1 MLFFFFKQK
10 TAYEMRISD
19 WSSDVCSSDLR
30 AGLGPVPA
38 KLVLAP
44 SMERFVRDGMG
55 IEISTEIGST
65 SDLALKVARGEL
77 DFLIASL
84 AEDSPIEGIE
94 TTPVGTMPLALLARH
109 DHPVLAAGQP
119 GAESQKDA
127 GAGNIGAVRI
137 NPAD

>member
-1 MLFFFFKQK
+1 M
-10 TAYEMRISD
+10 A
-19 WSSDVCSSDLR
+19 DLQAELRAILGGRLVKVR

-38 KLVLAP
+38 KLILAP

-94 TTPVGTMPLALLARH
+94 KTLVGTMPLAMPARH
-109 DHPVLAAGQP
+109 DHPVLGEGLPGTQLGQDP
-119 GAESQKDA
+119 GR
-127 GAGNIGAVRI
+127 VRV
-137 NPAD
+137 AQSG

>member
-1 MLFFFFKQK
+1 M
-10 TAYEMRISD
+10 AYLQAELRAIRGGRLGK
-19 WSSDVCSSDLR
+19 VR

-94 TTPVGTMPLALLARH
+94 TTLVGPMPLALLARH
-109 DHPVLAAGQP
+109 DQDRKSTRLNSSH
-119 GAESQKDA
+119 
-127 GAGNIGAVRI
+127 
-137 NPAD
+137 